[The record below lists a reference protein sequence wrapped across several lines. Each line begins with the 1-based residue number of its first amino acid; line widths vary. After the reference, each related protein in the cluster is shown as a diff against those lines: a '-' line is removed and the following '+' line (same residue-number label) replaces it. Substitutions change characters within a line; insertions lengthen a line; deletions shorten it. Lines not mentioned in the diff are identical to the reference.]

1 MGNIGLKKP
10 DRLEP
15 FPSDAERCR
24 LLVDAVTD
32 YAIYMIDPQGIVRSW
47 NQGARRF
54 EGYEAFEIIGQH
66 FSRFYTEEDRAAGLP
81 ESALAAS
88 LREGKFGRLYTSLT
102 QPDFW
107 HRVPSSVGDRVH
119 ATRIRQPFAARYGNS

>member
-15 FPSDAERCR
+15 FPTEEERWR

-47 NQGARRF
+47 NQGAQRF
-54 EGYEAFEIIGQH
+54 EGYEPFEIIGQH

-81 ESALAAS
+81 ESALATS
-88 LREGKFGRLYTSLT
+88 LRDGKFEGEG
-102 QPDFW
+102 W
-107 HRVPSSVGDRVH
+107 RVRKDG
-119 ATRIRQPFAARYGNS
+119 T